1 MFIEQGFLFCRIIAV
16 RAREWFLSC
25 MLQHMLRKLTLDV
38 KFCIAFGMVTAVIE
52 CLFIALSAIIFA
64 GTGCIGSRCVNFEQ
78 SHGLSFSVIN

>member
-38 KFCIAFGMVTAVIE
+38 KFCIASSVRTHMLKLSF
-52 CLFIALSAIIFA
+52 LALSSIKFA
-64 GTGCIGSRCVNFEQ
+64 SAGCIGGTRVNFKECH
-78 SHGLSFSVIN
+78 SNCFAVIN